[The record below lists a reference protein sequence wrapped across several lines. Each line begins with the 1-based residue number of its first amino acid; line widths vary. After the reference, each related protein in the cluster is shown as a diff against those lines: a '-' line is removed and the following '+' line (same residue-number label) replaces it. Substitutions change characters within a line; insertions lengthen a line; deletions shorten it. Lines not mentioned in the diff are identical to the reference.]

1 MGRPV
6 VHWEIWAKD
15 AKKLQDF
22 YAKLFEWTINTNNP
36 INYGLVQTG
45 GPESG
50 VQRGINGGIFK
61 PEKAD
66 LPQRLTFYVEV
77 EDVQK
82 YLDKATQLGG
92 KTLVPPTSIPG
103 IGTWALFSDPE
114 GVCIGLFK
122 P

>member
-1 MGRPV
+1 MGRAV

-22 YAKLFEWTINTNNP
+22 YRQLFDWSINTNNP

-45 GPESG
+45 GEG
-50 VQRGINGGIFK
+50 GINGGIFK
-61 PEKAD
+61 PEKD
-66 LPQRLTFYVEV
+66 WPQRLTFYVQV
-77 EDVQK
+77 DDVQA
-82 YLDKATQLGG
+82 YLDKAQQLGG
-92 KTLVPPTSIPG
+92 KMLVPPTAIRG
-103 IGTWALFSDPE
+103 IGPWALFSDPE